1 MQQILLYVIMS
12 FAILGL
18 GFLTGVPTYGKENES
33 LDAQVTVP
41 NNTEISVS
49 PLYHS
54 NIGKV
59 TSIKILNVT
68 GFPRTEVSF
77 TENGTMVDIGNV
89 TNIGTF
95 LETNKSDKSISGQGK
110 GIIATT
116 DGDLVMWTSYDLGQ
130 INSDKSEKYRGIIFF
145 DAVSRGKLD
154 FLNNTV
160 GLYTSDVGSNGSSLR
175 QIWQWK

>member
-1 MQQILLYVIMS
+1 MQKILLYVIMS
-12 FAILGL
+12 FAILSL
-18 GFLTGVPTYGKENES
+18 GFLTGVPTYGKEDES

-41 NNTEISVS
+41 NDTEISLT

-77 TENGTMVDIGNV
+77 TENGTMVGIGYV

-95 LETNKSDKSISGQGK
+95 LETNKSDKAISGQGK
-110 GIIATT
+110 GIITTT

-130 INSDKSEKYRGIIFF
+130 INSDKSEIYRGIIFF
-145 DAVSRGKLD
+145 DAVSEGKLD

-175 QIWQWK
+175 QISQWK

>member
-1 MQQILLYVIMS
+1 MQKILLYVTMS

-18 GFLTGVPTYGKENES
+18 GFLTGVPTYGKEDES
-33 LDAQVTVP
+33 LNAQVTVP
-41 NNTEISVS
+41 IDTEISLS

-77 TENGTMVDIGNV
+77 TENGTMVGIGHV

-95 LETNKSDKSISGQGK
+95 LAK
-110 GIIATT
+110 GREIITT
-116 DGDLVMWTSYDLGQ
+116 TEGDLDMWTSYDLGQ
-130 INSDKSEKYRGIIFF
+130 INSDKNEKYRGIIFF
-145 DAVSRGKLD
+145 DAVSKGKLD

>member
-1 MQQILLYVIMS
+1 MQKILLYITMS

-18 GFLTGVPTYGKENES
+18 AFLTGLPTNGKEDES
-33 LDAQVTVP
+33 LNAQVAVP
-41 NNTEISVS
+41 NDTEISVS

-54 NIGKV
+54 NTGKV
-59 TSIKILNVT
+59 TSIKILNGT

-77 TENGTMVDIGNV
+77 TENGTMVGIGYV

-95 LETNKSDKSISGQGK
+95 LETNKSDKTISGQGK
-110 GIIATT
+110 GIITTT

-130 INSDKSEKYRGIIFF
+130 INSDKSEIYRGIIFF
-145 DAVSRGKLD
+145 DAVSKGKLD

-160 GLYTSDVGSNGSSLR
+160 GLYISDVGSNGSSLR

>member
-18 GFLTGVPTYGKENES
+18 GFLIGVPTYGKENES

-59 TSIKILNVT
+59 TSIKMLNVT

-77 TENGTMVDIGNV
+77 TENGTMVGIGNV

-95 LETNKSDKSISGQGK
+95 LETNKSDKTISGQGR
-110 GIIATT
+110 GIITT
-116 DGDLVMWTSYDLGQ
+116 IDGDLVMWTSYDLGQ
-130 INSDKSEKYRGIIFF
+130 INSVNGEKYRGIIFF
-145 DAVSRGKLD
+145 DAVSKGKLD
-154 FLNNTV
+154 FLNNAV

>member
-1 MQQILLYVIMS
+1 MQQILLYVTMS

-18 GFLTGVPTYGKENES
+18 GFLTGVPTYSKEDKS
-33 LDAQVTVP
+33 LNAQVTVP
-41 NNTEISVS
+41 NDTGISVS

-68 GFPRTEVSF
+68 GFARTEVSF
-77 TENGTMVDIGNV
+77 TENGTMVGIGYV

-95 LETNKSDKSISGQGK
+95 LETNKSDKTISGQGR
-110 GIIATT
+110 GIITTT

-145 DAVSRGKLD
+145 DAVSKGKLD

-160 GLYTSDVGSNGSSLR
+160 GLYASDVGSNGSSLR

>member
-1 MQQILLYVIMS
+1 MQKILLYVIMS

-18 GFLTGVPTYGKENES
+18 GFLTGVPTYGKEDES

-41 NNTEISVS
+41 NDTEISLS

-54 NIGKV
+54 IIGKV

-77 TENGTMVDIGNV
+77 TENGTMVGIGNV

-110 GIIATT
+110 GIITT
-116 DGDLVMWTSYDLGQ
+116 T
-130 INSDKSEKYRGIIFF
+130 
-145 DAVSRGKLD
+145 
-154 FLNNTV
+154 
-160 GLYTSDVGSNGSSLR
+160 
-175 QIWQWK
+175 

>member
-1 MQQILLYVIMS
+1 MQKILLYITMS

-18 GFLTGVPTYGKENES
+18 GFLTGVPTNGKEDES
-33 LDAQVTVP
+33 LNAQAAVP
-41 NNTEISVS
+41 NDTEISVS

-54 NIGKV
+54 NTEKV
-59 TSIKILNVT
+59 TGIKILNVT
-68 GFPRTEVSF
+68 GLPRTEVSF
-77 TENGTMVDIGNV
+77 TENGTMVGIGYV

-95 LETNKSDKSISGQGK
+95 LETNKSNNTISGQGK
-110 GIIATT
+110 GIITTT

-130 INSDKSEKYRGIIFF
+130 INSDKREIYRGIIFF
-145 DAVSRGKLD
+145 DAVSKGKLD